1 MGNCCLK
8 HGSNMVW
15 AGDDDEEWEC
25 VVAPKTLVEEKE
37 KLLSDNSRDLFSSS
51 SSSSSSTINYK
62 EVKIRISKKELEKML
77 GKIENMEEVT
87 MDQLLSGF
95 LSSSNNSF
103 ECENFQVQ
111 RSWRPRLQSIPEVD

>member
-1 MGNCCLK
+1 
-8 HGSNMVW
+8 MVW
-15 AGDDDEEWEC
+15 AGNDDEEWEC

-37 KLLSDNSRDLFSSS
+37 KLLSDNSKDLFSSS
-51 SSSSSSTINYK
+51 SSSSSSSSLSSSTNNYK

-95 LSSSNNSF
+95 LNSSNNSF
-103 ECENFQVQ
+103 ECENFQRQ
-111 RSWRPRLQSIPEVD
+111 RSWKPRLQSIPEID